1 MDKNKIN
8 EGLHLLTGELPW
20 LEKIQNDRDY
30 KDALT
35 TLEQLSSDDSSH
47 TLLLKII
54 ANSIA
59 EYEHTRIPAIL
70 YQHDGEI
77 NHGLDALITLMDHD
91 KIKGKDMARI
101 LEISPS
107 LMSSILSGK
116 RALTIPHICKLAEY
130 FRVSRSVFI

>member
-20 LEKIQNDRDY
+20 LEKIQNDYDY

-101 LEISPS
+101 LEISPA

>member
-1 MDKNKIN
+1 MDKSKIN

-20 LEKIQNDRDY
+20 LGNIQNDCDY
-30 KDALT
+30 QDALA
-35 TLEQLSSDDSSH
+35 TLEQLSSDDTSP

-59 EYEHTRIPAIL
+59 EYESSRIPAIL

-77 NHGLDALITLMDHD
+77 NHGLDALITLMVHD

-101 LEISPS
+101 LEISPA

>member
-1 MDKNKIN
+1 MDKSKIN
-8 EGLHLLTGELPW
+8 EVLHLLTGELPW
-20 LEKIQNDRDY
+20 LEKIQNDSDY

-35 TLEQLSSDDSSH
+35 TLEQLSSDDTTP

-59 EYEHTRIPAIL
+59 EYESSRIPSIL

-101 LEISPS
+101 LEISPA

>member
-101 LEISPS
+101 LEISPA

-130 FRVSRSVFI
+130 FRV

>member
-59 EYEHTRIPAIL
+59 EYENTRIPAIL

-101 LEISPS
+101 LEISPA

>member
-101 LEISPS
+101 LEISPA

>member
-101 LEISPS
+101 LEISPA

-116 RALTIPHICKLAEY
+116 RALTISHICKLAEY

>member
-8 EGLHLLTGELPW
+8 EGLHLLTAELPW

-101 LEISPS
+101 LEISPA

>member
-35 TLEQLSSDDSSH
+35 TLEQLSGDDSSH

-101 LEISPS
+101 LEISPA

>member
-20 LEKIQNDRDY
+20 LEKIQNDHDY

-101 LEISPS
+101 LEISPA

-130 FRVSRSVFI
+130 FRVSRSVF

>member
-101 LEISPS
+101 LEISPAP
-107 LMSSILSGK
+107 MSSILSGK

>member
-35 TLEQLSSDDSSH
+35 TLEQLSSDDTSH

-101 LEISPS
+101 LEISPA

>member
-20 LEKIQNDRDY
+20 LEKIHNDRDY

-47 TLLLKII
+47 TVLLKII

-101 LEISPS
+101 LEISPA

>member
-8 EGLHLLTGELPW
+8 EGLHLLAGELPW

-101 LEISPS
+101 LEISPA